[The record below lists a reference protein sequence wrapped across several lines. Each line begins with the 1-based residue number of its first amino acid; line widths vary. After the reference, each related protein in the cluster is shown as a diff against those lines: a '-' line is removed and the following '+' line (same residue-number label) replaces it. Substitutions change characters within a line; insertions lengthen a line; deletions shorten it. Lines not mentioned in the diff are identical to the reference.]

1 MTIVLVDRAYVELS
15 LPQLDYDYSVRQL
28 NVSDLKSIQNMEL
41 ERSSKESEPVK
52 KFAKCDKQMS
62 SKSDKSFGAQCD
74 IIRDKRQKWRPHLW
88 FLWLNHVSKLTADFA
103 KYFWRQTRS

>member
-74 IIRDKRQKWRPHLW
+74 IIRDKRQK
-88 FLWLNHVSKLTADFA
+88 
-103 KYFWRQTRS
+103 